1 MRGQI
6 KTSVTRNITL
16 TLVHFQRLRARML
29 QITIQ
34 SWTKAYSEER
44 HRKRFPS
51 PHCFMPFYRGTP
63 SWKPEPP
70 QPVVSGVS
78 RKLPQ
83 KQSRVPPSPPP
94 QENHM
99 SWSNT
104 ETREQFNPQSS
115 HVNVFLLLK
124 YKETFGKNF
133 TEPPGLCVLRVNFR
147 KKILKRGRAIK

>member
-29 QITIQ
+29 QITFQ
-34 SWTKAYSEER
+34 RWTKAYSEER

-78 RKLPQ
+78 RKLPTKTIKSASFTSTPRESHVLEQ
-83 KQSRVPPSPPP
+83 YRD
-94 QENHM
+94 
-99 SWSNT
+99 
-104 ETREQFNPQSS
+104 TRTIQSS
-115 HVNVFLLLK
+115 
-124 YKETFGKNF
+124 EF
-133 TEPPGLCVLRVNFR
+133 TCKCIPTPEIQGNIWQKLYRTSRPLY
-147 KKILKRGRAIK
+147 